1 MTEDNHEGFFKELE
15 KAGIKIEPEKKKRIV
30 QKINSTLS
38 YRPRIGILGKAGVGK
53 SSLCN
58 ALFGKDVAAISDVEA
73 CTRKPQEILM
83 GLAKQDK
90 GIVLVDVPGLAE
102 DESRHEEYSA
112 LYRSLLPEL
121 DLFLWLLKADERA
134 YKDDLEFYESD
145 LKHHIDQGK
154 PFLIVLSQIEKIS
167 PMSDWK
173 TDLNTPGDNQIVN
186 IVKKIDK
193 VSNLFGIPVSKIT
206 AISAEGKYRLVELVD
221 EIIFLLPNKK
231 KITVLRS
238 IQPDYVSAK
247 ATEEARRGFIEET
260 LGSIGENI
268 GSIFG
273 SGGKQIGKDIGNFI
287 GAGVDRL
294 FSFFKSLW

>member
-1 MTEDNHEGFFKELE
+1 MAENNHDGFFKELE
-15 KAGIKIEPEKKKRIV
+15 EKGIKIDPEKKKRIV
-30 QKINSTLS
+30 EKINSTLS
-38 YRPRIGILGKAGVGK
+38 YRPRIGILGKSGVGK

-73 CTRKPQEILM
+73 CTREPQEILM

-90 GIVLVDVPGLAE
+90 GIILVDVPGLAE

-121 DLFLWLLKADERA
+121 DIFLWLLKADERA
-134 YKDDLEFYESD
+134 YKDDLEFYKSD

-167 PMSDWK
+167 PTSDWK
-173 TDLNTPGDNQIVN
+173 TDVSEPGDNQMVN

-193 VSNLFGIPVSKIT
+193 VSNLFGIPTSKIT
-206 AISAEGKYRLVELVD
+206 VISAEGKYKLVELVD

-231 KITVLRS
+231 KITVLKS
-238 IQPDYVSAK
+238 IQKDYISTK
-247 ATEEARRGFIEET
+247 AIEEARRGFIEEA
-260 LGSIGENI
+260 LGGIGGSI

-273 SGGKQIGKDIGNFI
+273 SSGRQIGKDIGEFI
-287 GAGVDRL
+287 GSGVDSI
-294 FSFFKSLW
+294 FNFFKNLW